1 LGVRCYDE
9 EIEATPQMG
18 YFQRHHLFLS
28 ALARMPGKAYHFPT
42 MKILVYPHE
51 VLSGKAKPVE
61 RLDGG
66 LQQLIDNMFETMYG
80 AQGVGLAANQIGEL
94 IQLVVMDVAY
104 VEEGGPGRQ
113 PLVLINPRIVAAE
126 GEDVQDEGCLS
137 VPNYTAPVRRATS
150 LQVKGYDRE
159 GKEISLEAGGLL
171 ARCIQHEL
179 DHLLG
184 ICFVDRMNPIR
195 KALFR
200 KKWPKIRPGE
210 E

>member
-1 LGVRCYDE
+1 M
-9 EIEATPQMG
+9 AS
-18 YFQRHHLFLS
+18 LS
-28 ALARMPGKAYHFPT
+28 ALARTAGKAYHFPT

-51 VLSGKAKPVE
+51 VLTGKAKPVE

-66 LQQLIDNMFETMYG
+66 LQQLIDNMLETMYE

-94 IQLVVMDVAY
+94 MQLVVVDVAQF
-104 VEEGGPGRQ
+104 EEGSQRRPI
-113 PLVLINPRIVAAE
+113 VLINPRIVVAE
-126 GEDVQDEGCLS
+126 GEDVREEGCLS
-137 VPNYTAPVRRATS
+137 VPNYSAPVRRAAN
-150 LQVKGYDRE
+150 LQVEGYDRQ
-159 GKEISLEAGGLL
+159 GKEISLEADGLL

-184 ICFVDRMNPIR
+184 ICFVDRLNPIR

-200 KKWPKIRPGE
+200 KKWAKIRPAE